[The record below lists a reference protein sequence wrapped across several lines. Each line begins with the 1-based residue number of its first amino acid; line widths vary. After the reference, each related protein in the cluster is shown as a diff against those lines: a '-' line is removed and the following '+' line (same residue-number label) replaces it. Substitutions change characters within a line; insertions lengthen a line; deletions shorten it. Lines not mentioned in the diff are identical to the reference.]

1 MALKNY
7 TTSIEVN
14 KTVGEIQEML
24 AAHGAQCIMIEY
36 NTEKRANRIKF
47 ILETLTGPQG
57 VILPADPERTLSVLR
72 RENIAEKYK
81 SIEQAERVSWRI
93 LKDWLSAQLAL
104 LKTEMVTVDRILL
117 PYFCDQAGTTI
128 YEKYNKGL
136 LLIKGGN

>member
-24 AAHGAQCIMIEY
+24 SAHGAQCIMIEY

-47 ILETLTGPQG
+47 ILETPAGPQG
-57 VILPADPERTLSVLR
+57 VILPADPERTLSVLK

-81 SIEQAERVSWRI
+81 SVEQAERVSWRI
-93 LKDWLSAQLAL
+93 LKDWLAAQLAL
-104 LKTEMVTVDRILL
+104 METEMVTVDRILL
-117 PYFCDQAGTTI
+117 PYFCDHAGITV
-128 YEKYNKGL
+128 YEKYNEGL
-136 LLIKGGN
+136 LPIEGGN